1 MANGNRN
8 DPYKDCNFL
17 VEIDGVAS
25 GGFAECSGI
34 AAETQVV
41 DYREGNEDQPRVRKE
56 PGLTKYASLVLKRG
70 YTQDRALWQWYQTI
84 LDGNVQR
91 KQLSVVL
98 LDAER
103 NPVLRWNFHGAWI
116 SKYEGPRLHACGND
130 IAIETVE
137 IAHEGFVLAE

>member
-8 DPYKDCNFL
+8 DPYMDCNFL
-17 VEIDGVAS
+17 VEIDGVVS

-41 DYREGNEDQPRVRKE
+41 DYREGNENQPRVRKE
-56 PGLTKYASLVLKRG
+56 PGLTTYATLVLKRG

-91 KQLSVVL
+91 KQLSVML

-130 IAIETVE
+130 IAMETVE